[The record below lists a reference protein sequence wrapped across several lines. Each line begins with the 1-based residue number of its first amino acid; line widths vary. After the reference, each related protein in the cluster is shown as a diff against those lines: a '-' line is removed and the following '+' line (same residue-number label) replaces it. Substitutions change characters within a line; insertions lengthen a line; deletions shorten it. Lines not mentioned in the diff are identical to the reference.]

1 MATKVSLVSVQREKL
16 AILASL
22 TTYASS
28 INPVK
33 MEFVP
38 QMTENLLALA
48 MGLDSLVN
56 FAKRISMNALM
67 RPFVGIQA
75 IVKITMDHLYAIVN
89 QDGPGTIVR

>member
-1 MATKVSLVSVQREKL
+1 MVIKVSLVSVQREKL
-16 AILASL
+16 ATLASL

-28 INPVK
+28 INPVN

-38 QMTENLLALA
+38 QMTGNLLALA

-56 FAKRISMNALM
+56 FARRISMNALM
-67 RPFVGIQA
+67 RPFVGILV
-75 IVKITMDHLYAIVN
+75 IVKIIMDHLSAIVN